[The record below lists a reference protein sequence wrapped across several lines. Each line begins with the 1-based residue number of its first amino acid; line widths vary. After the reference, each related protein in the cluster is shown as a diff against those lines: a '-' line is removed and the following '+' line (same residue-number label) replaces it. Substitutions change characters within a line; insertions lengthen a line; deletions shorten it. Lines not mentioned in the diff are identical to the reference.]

1 MLYGLQMC
9 EDDKNNN
16 ICIFFVSK
24 DRLSTKEDAISLHR
38 MLKGKIEIQNK
49 VSIENA
55 FGEEKGTLGLI
66 YTPGVA
72 YVATEISKNKEL
84 IYDYTSKWNNV
95 AIICDGTRVLGLG
108 DIGPEGALPVM
119 EGKSVLF
126 KVLGGINAFPLCI
139 ATKERDEIIRFVK
152 AIQPVFGAINIE
164 DIESPKVFD
173 IVKKLQ
179 NELSIPVFHDDQH
192 GTAVITLA
200 ALINSLKLLNKKL
213 DSIKVVI
220 SGAGSA
226 GYGIFKILEKAGCKD
241 IVVTDSKGAIYEG
254 RKDLKDHDDDDD
266 DDDDSKNR
274 GDYDNNDNAF
284 KQEISRKSNPRKVK
298 GDLTEVI
305 GKADIFIG
313 VSGIAGLLN
322 NDMIK
327 SMNQDAVIFALSNP
341 DPEILPP
348 DARNAGARIVAT
360 GRSDFPNQI
369 NNAVVFPSVLRALL
383 DMRARNLDED
393 MLVAAS
399 YAIALLVEGSHLKE
413 DYIIPK
419 INDPR
424 ILPIVTETL
433 KDAIKNHLSKSGT
446 HRALHKT

>member
-1 MLYGLQMC
+1 MIHL
-9 EDDKNNN
+9 N
-16 ICIFFVSK
+16 
-24 DRLSTKEDAISLHR
+24 TKEDAINLHR
-38 MLKGKIEIQNK
+38 MLKGKIEIHNR

-55 FGEEKGTLGLI
+55 FDEEKGTLGLI

-72 YVATEISKNKEL
+72 YVATEISNNKEL
-84 IYDYTSKWNNV
+84 AYDYTSKWNNV
-95 AIICDGTRVLGLG
+95 AIVCDGTRVLGLG
-108 DIGPEGALPVM
+108 NIGPEGALPVM

-126 KVLGGINAFPLCI
+126 KILGGINAVPLCI
-139 ATKERDEIIRFVK
+139 ATTEKEEVIRFVK

-173 IVKKLQ
+173 IIKRLQ

-200 ALINSLKLLNKKL
+200 ALINSLEIVNKKI
-213 DSIKVVI
+213 DSIKAVV

-254 RKDLKDHDDDDD
+254 RIDLKVDGDRKNNNNNNT
-266 DDDDSKNR
+266 SKE
-274 GDYDNNDNAF
+274 
-284 KQEISRKSNPRKVK
+284 EISRDSNPRR
-298 GDLTEVI
+298 LT
-305 GKADIFIG
+305 GNLADVVRDADVFIG
-313 VSGIAGLLN
+313 VSGKAGLLKAG
-322 NDMIK
+322 MVK
-327 SMNQDAVIFALSNP
+327 SMNQNAIIFALSNP
-341 DPEILPP
+341 DPEILPS
-348 DARNAGARIVAT
+348 DALEAGARIVAT

-383 DMRARNLDED
+383 DMRAKDLDED

-399 YAIALLVEGSHLKE
+399 YAIASLVDKSHLKE

-419 INDPR
+419 VDDPR
-424 ILPIVTETL
+424 ILPIVTKTL
-433 KDAIKNHLSKSGT
+433 KDAIKSRMSSMS
-446 HRALHKT
+446 RRDVR